1 MLKKYSKIKSI
12 ILPNNNLN
20 YFVFSIISIG
30 FITGCIFLML
40 ISETDK
46 KIVID
51 SVKNFVTNIN
61 PNKLELLKNISI
73 INYFYVLLLII
84 FSLSI
89 IGSILNVFIIYF
101 KSFILG
107 FTISSLFLG
116 YSYKAIPLI
125 FSYILPSQL
134 INLFVIYILGIYSL
148 LFSYKLLVQVINKNN
163 NYIKLFIKKY
173 LIIIIISLILTII
186 STICES
192 FIFPLFIE
200 FIKAII
206 KY

>member
-12 ILPNNNLN
+12 ILPNKKLN

-46 KIVID
+46 KIVLESIN
-51 SVKNFVTNIN
+51 KFIYNIN
-61 PNKLELLKNISI
+61 PNSLEILKNISI
-73 INYFYVLLLII
+73 INFMYIFLLVI

-89 IGSILNVFIIYF
+89 IGSILNVIIIYF

-107 FTISSLFLG
+107 FAISSLFITFNLKSIPISI
-116 YSYKAIPLI
+116 SYLV
-125 FSYILPSQL
+125 PSQL

-148 LFSYKLLVQVINKNN
+148 LFSYKLLGQVINKKD
-163 NYIKLFIKKY
+163 NYIKLFIRKY
-173 LIIIIISLILTII
+173 FIIIVICIILTII
-186 STICES
+186 STIFES
-192 FIFPLFIE
+192 FIFPLIVNLL
-200 FIKAII
+200 KNII